1 MERSGERGDGSGERR
16 RKIII
21 NRRERECVCGERRY
35 EIGLRREREREE
47 TGEGILY
54 RREGQWQISARF
66 APSLAKEPGA
76 QGKVNV
82 NAAG

>member
-1 MERSGERGDGSGERR
+1 MCVWREAIGDRVE
-16 RKIII
+16 
-21 NRRERECVCGERRY
+21 E
-35 EIGLRREREREE
+35 RERER
-47 TGEGILY
+47 LY